1 MAFSCRVSLVSFN
14 LQLFSCLLFFT
25 KLLLLKSLNCF
36 IECPT
41 IWISDCFLMT
51 TFMLN
56 SFDKSTTQ
64 VMLSTSHFIALRG
77 IYVGLIIDDTKF
89 DHLLRND

>member
-1 MAFSCRVSLVSFN
+1 
-14 LQLFSCLLFFT
+14 
-25 KLLLLKSLNCF
+25 
-36 IECPT
+36 
-41 IWISDCFLMT
+41 MT

-89 DHLLRND
+89 DHDQSCSRQTALW